1 MTRRRLVLLLAVA
14 ALAALAVPVVLAAT
28 PNRILPTQRL
38 DAKVLLLSADGTEPG
53 FDAWKAQLTREG
65 VPFDAVASYNTAG
78 AKTSTLTDAQLADYG
93 DNHAKYDAVILATG
107 DLGHQ
112 VTNPGTPATTS
123 FISALTDAEWAALA
137 KFERTFGVRQLSDY
151 TAPSPAH
158 GLLTVAAGASQD
170 GKTGTLTAA
179 GQAAF
184 PYLKGPIPIPND
196 DPSLTSSEAFGS
208 AGTPTDPA
216 NWQSLVSSPD
226 GGSYLG
232 IFTHPDDGREEMVMT
247 VASNQYQSH
256 AQLLRHGMLNW
267 VTRGVFLGYQRNYLE
282 LQVDDLFLGDDAW
295 DPATHTTNYGPDTA
309 SRMTAADVRQA
320 VAWSKSHNLRIDFAY
335 NGGGSQLW
343 LNQVNEDTNPNN
355 NATTDPLVTEIVA
368 NKGSFGFIN
377 HTYDH
382 PNIDCS
388 SASFITKEI
397 NDNIAWANAH
407 GLTIDP
413 SEVVTGEHSGL
424 ANSRPGNP
432 GTIDPPSIDDVV
444 ETTGPSSTT
453 PASTTTPA
461 TTGVPSGTYDYALTA
476 KSPAGEST
484 ASVLPGNVVGATG
497 TVGNSAVV
505 TFNAVCHAVTY
516 NLYRSTAGTNT
527 WSLVGTQNRSATALT
542 DDGTAPLVLSFTDNK
557 PSGTAGTLPTANG
570 AALAPY
576 SQNPNYVNGL
586 LNAGIRSVATDAS
599 KTYPTDPL
607 NVAGTQWLL
616 GQTFS
621 ESGGS
626 GSFQAVPR
634 YPSNVYYNTSRQGQ
648 QLDEYNWIYVAP
660 GNGGGCVPIAN
671 VTTCRT
677 TAATWADYLNS
688 ENTIMFRHLMGND
701 PRPHFMHQSNMADYN
716 PALPETDPNQ
726 GGILYSVVDGLLGR
740 YDTSIDRT
748 KAPLVQLTST
758 QIAATLSQRDTWA
771 ANLAAGKATAWLQD
785 GRLHVKDASA
795 AAVDVPLTGTTIGDA
810 YGGQRSGWTTI
821 AAGA

>member
-196 DPSLTSSEAFGS
+196 DPSTTSSEAFGS

-295 DPATHTTNYGPDTA
+295 DATANVTSFDPAAA
-309 SRMTAADVRQA
+309 SRMTAADVAHA
-320 VAWSKSHNLRIDFAY
+320 VDWSKSRNVRIDFAY
-335 NGGGSQLW
+335 NGGGSELW
-343 LNQVNEDTNPNN
+343 KVDNN
-355 NATTDPLVTEIVA
+355 TTTDPLVTAIMA

-397 NDNIAWANAH
+397 KDNIDWANAH
-407 GLTIDP
+407 GLPIDP
-413 SEVVTGEHSGL
+413 TEVVTGEHSGL

-432 GTIDPPSIDDVV
+432 GTIDPPSIDDL
-444 ETTGPSSTT
+444 EQTSSTT

-461 TTGVPSGTYDYALTA
+461 TTGVPAGTYDYALSANST
-476 KSPAGEST
+476 PTGEST
-484 ASVLPGNVVGATG
+484 ASILPGVVVPAG
-497 TVGNSAVV
+497 TQSAVV
-505 TFNAVCHAVTY
+505 SFNEVCHAVTY
-516 NLYRSTAGTNT
+516 NLYRRPATTGA
-527 WSLVGTQNRSATALT
+527 WSLVGTKTRTATALT
-542 DDGTAPLVLSFTDNK
+542 DNGTAPLTQTLTDTGANLGAK
-557 PSGTAGTLPTANG
+557 APPAVNG

-576 SQNPNYVNGL
+576 SQNPNYLAGVTA
-586 LNAGIRSVATDAS
+586 AGIKYIATDGS
-599 KTYPTDPL
+599 KTYPQDPL
-607 NVAGTQWLL
+607 NVAGAQWLL
-616 GQTFS
+616 GQTFT
-621 ESGGS
+621 ESAAS
-626 GSFQAVPR
+626 GSFQTVPR
-634 YPSNVYYNTSRQGQ
+634 YPSNVYYNVSKQGQ
-648 QLDEYNWIYVAP
+648 QLDEYNW
-660 GNGGGCVPIAN
+660 
-671 VTTCRT
+671 
-677 TAATWADYLNS
+677 
-688 ENTIMFRHLMGND
+688 
-701 PRPHFMHQSNMADYN
+701 
-716 PALPETDPNQ
+716 
-726 GGILYSVVDGLLGR
+726 
-740 YDTSIDRT
+740 
-748 KAPLVQLTST
+748 
-758 QIAATLSQRDTWA
+758 
-771 ANLAAGKATAWLQD
+771 
-785 GRLHVKDASA
+785 
-795 AAVDVPLTGTTIGDA
+795 
-810 YGGQRSGWTTI
+810 
-821 AAGA
+821 

>member
-1 MTRRRLVLLLAVA
+1 LW
-14 ALAALAVPVVLAAT
+14 
-28 PNRILPTQRL
+28 
-38 DAKVLLLSADGTEPG
+38 KVDN
-53 FDAWKAQLTREG
+53 
-65 VPFDAVASYNTAG
+65 NT
-78 AKTSTLTDAQLADYG
+78 
-93 DNHAKYDAVILATG
+93 
-107 DLGHQ
+107 
-112 VTNPGTPATTS
+112 
-123 FISALTDAEWAALA
+123 
-137 KFERTFGVRQLSDY
+137 
-151 TAPSPAH
+151 
-158 GLLTVAAGASQD
+158 
-170 GKTGTLTAA
+170 
-179 GQAAF
+179 
-184 PYLKGPIPIPND
+184 
-196 DPSLTSSEAFGS
+196 
-208 AGTPTDPA
+208 
-216 NWQSLVSSPD
+216 
-226 GGSYLG
+226 
-232 IFTHPDDGREEMVMT
+232 
-247 VASNQYQSH
+247 
-256 AQLLRHGMLNW
+256 
-267 VTRGVFLGYQRNYLE
+267 
-282 LQVDDLFLGDDAW
+282 
-295 DPATHTTNYGPDTA
+295 
-309 SRMTAADVRQA
+309 
-320 VAWSKSHNLRIDFAY
+320 
-335 NGGGSQLW
+335 
-343 LNQVNEDTNPNN
+343 
-355 NATTDPLVTEIVA
+355 TTDPLVTAIMA

-616 GQTFS
+616 GQTFT

-701 PRPHFMHQSNMADYN
+701 PRPHFMHQSNLADYN
-716 PALPETDPNQ
+716 PALPETDPGQ
-726 GGILYSVVDGLLGR
+726 GGILYPVVDGLLSR
-740 YDTSIDRT
+740 YDSTMDRT

-758 QIAATLSQRDTWA
+758 QIAATLSQQDAWA
-771 ANLAAGKATAWLQD
+771 AALAAGKVTAWLQD
-785 GRLHVKDASA
+785 GQLHVKNAGTTA
-795 AAVDVPLTGTTIGDA
+795 IDVPLTGTTVGDQ
-810 YGGQRSGWTTI
+810 YGGQKSGWATL
-821 AAGA
+821 AAGAEQVFNPNDPANAGAPTVTGTARVGETLTAHNGSWTGTPAIDFGYQWQRCNGAGASCANITGATGATYALDDPDHSATIRVVVSGGNWISSISQARSATTGVVAARPVPPASAGSGRGSPGASAQGSKGSKATPLLLTKITMSPKRFAVSHRKRPQGTKLDGSRITWKLNKAAKVRLTFQRQVGSKKHRRWVTVGTIARTAKKGTGVVRFTGRFGSKPMAPRAYRLTITASTKTQKAGPKRVAFTVVRG